1 MCCFTKFDVLLD
13 NEASLNIFSNLELL
27 TDVRKSDKTVRVS
40 GIEQGSGV
48 SVDRE
53 GNFGEF
59 GTVYYSGAASVNILS
74 FASQV
79 DSGAEI
85 RYDHVSDCFTL
96 QPKGS
101 TRTYRFGRKRVVG
114 SEGRFYSCDW
124 RGVDHD
130 RALVTT
136 VTKNLKS
143 FTKREVEQAR
153 RAREMLA
160 RMGFPT
166 VEQAMSII
174 NCGSNFDVTAR
185 DFQIADAIWG
195 KDIASLKGKT
205 TKRATAIADIAISTK
220 LVQRDQVL
228 SIDIMYLDKLAILIG
243 VATPLGLTIAY
254 SLNAADLKKPARTAG
269 QVKIGI
275 NHFIGVLAAQ
285 NFRTSVI
292 MSDGEGAVI
301 SLVDELG
308 KLGVRWTSAEP
319 VDTSLGSKER
329 SGLLKREFAVM

>member
-1 MCCFTKFDVLLD
+1 MTESDSEYEGETSEWGIALVATEDIYCFTRYDVLLD
-13 NEASLNIFSNLELL
+13 NEASLNIFSNKDLL
-27 TDVRKSDKTVRVS
+27 TDVRKSETVRVS
-40 GIEQGSGV
+40 GSV

-59 GTVYYSGAASVNILS
+59 GTVYYSGAESANILS

-79 DSGAEI
+79 DSGADI
-85 RYDHVSDCFTL
+85 RYDHLSDCFTL

-114 SEGRFYSCDW
+114 SEGRFYFCDW
-124 RGVDHD
+124 RKVERD

-136 VTKNLKS
+136 VTENLKA

-166 VEQAMSII
+166 AEQAMSII

-195 KDIASLKGKT
+195 KDIASLNRKT
-205 TKRATAIADIAISTK
+205 TKRATAIAVSTK
-220 LVQRDQVL
+220 ILQRDQVL
-228 SIDIMYLDKLAILIG
+228 SINIMYLDKLAILIG

-254 SLNAADLKKPARTAG
+254 SLNSADLKKPARTAA
-269 QVKIGI
+269 QV
-275 NHFIGVLAAQ
+275 
-285 NFRTSVI
+285 
-292 MSDGEGAVI
+292 
-301 SLVDELG
+301 
-308 KLGVRWTSAEP
+308 
-319 VDTSLGSKER
+319 
-329 SGLLKREFAVM
+329 

>member
-1 MCCFTKFDVLLD
+1 MTESDSEYEGETSEWGIALVATEDIYCFTRYDVLLD
-13 NEASLNIFSNLELL
+13 NEASLNIFSNKDLL

-40 GIEQGSGV
+40 GSV

-59 GTVYYSGAASVNILS
+59 GTVYYSGAESANILS

-79 DSGAEI
+79 DSGADI
-85 RYDHVSDCFTL
+85 RYDHLSDCFTL

-114 SEGRFYSCDW
+114 SEGRFYFCDW
-124 RGVDHD
+124 REVERD

-136 VTKNLKS
+136 VTENLKA

-166 VEQAMSII
+166 AEQAMSII

-195 KDIASLKGKT
+195 KDIASLNRKT
-205 TKRATAIADIAISTK
+205 TKRATAIAVSTK
-220 LVQRDQVL
+220 ILQRDQVL
-228 SIDIMYLDKLAILIG
+228 SINIMYLDKLAILIG
-243 VATPLGLTIAY
+243 VATPLGLYEIVSPSGVAISY
-254 SLNAADLKKPARTAG
+254 SLNSADLNKPARTAA
-269 QVKIGI
+269 QV
-275 NHFIGVLAAQ
+275 
-285 NFRTSVI
+285 
-292 MSDGEGAVI
+292 
-301 SLVDELG
+301 
-308 KLGVRWTSAEP
+308 
-319 VDTSLGSKER
+319 
-329 SGLLKREFAVM
+329 